1 METKR
6 QHIPWVSAV
15 IVAAGFSTRM
25 KIKGK
30 SSSKQ
35 LLTLKGI
42 PLLVRTL
49 KIFSHS
55 PFIREIVLVIRREEE
70 AFIHRMLKKYCPA
83 ISCRITFGG
92 NTRQESVMHGVGA
105 CSAKTE
111 YFAIHDGARPLTTQ
125 NEINQVILLAL
136 QKGAATLG
144 VRVKDTIQ
152 AADGEGKILF
162 TPERSSLWAVHT
174 PQVFEKSIY
183 LRAAKQAEL
192 EQKEYTDDCQL
203 VEGIGAPVWISEGR
217 YSNLKVTTE
226 EDITIAE
233 ALLNLYEDDGKDE

>member
-1 METKR
+1 M
-6 QHIPWVSAV
+6 
-15 IVAAGFSTRM
+15 
-25 KIKGK
+25 
-30 SSSKQ
+30 
-35 LLTLKGI
+35 
-42 PLLVRTL
+42 
-49 KIFSHS
+49 
-55 PFIREIVLVIRREEE
+55 
-70 AFIHRMLKKYCPA
+70 
-83 ISCRITFGG
+83 
-92 NTRQESVMHGVGA
+92 
-105 CSAKTE
+105 
-111 YFAIHDGARPLTTQ
+111 
-125 NEINQVILLAL
+125 
-136 QKGAATLG
+136 G
-144 VRVKDTIQ
+144 VRVKDTIK